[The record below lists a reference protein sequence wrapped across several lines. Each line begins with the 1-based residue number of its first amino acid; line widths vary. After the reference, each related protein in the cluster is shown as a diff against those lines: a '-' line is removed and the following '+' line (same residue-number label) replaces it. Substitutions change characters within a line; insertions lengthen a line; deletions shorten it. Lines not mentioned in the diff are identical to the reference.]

1 MLRNPKQRSSRFIGP
16 EILGVCPTCGLF
28 KCLGCDHKE
37 GDNDKTME
45 TDVYAFGCL
54 YYAVRFLTYTDSD
67 RFITF
72 IDIL

>member
-1 MLRNPKQRSSRFIGP
+1 
-16 EILGVCPTCGLF
+16 
-28 KCLGCDHKE
+28 
-37 GDNDKTME
+37 ME